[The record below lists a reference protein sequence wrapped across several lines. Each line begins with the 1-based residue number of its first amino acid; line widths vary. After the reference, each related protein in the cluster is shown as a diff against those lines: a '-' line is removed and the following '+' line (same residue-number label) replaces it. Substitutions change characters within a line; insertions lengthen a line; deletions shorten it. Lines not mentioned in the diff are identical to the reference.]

1 MNHPGPTSQVT
12 PQPSVTPA
20 TALAGFVRALSPPGF
35 APREDASTPLPV
47 PAPLP
52 LHLAPE

>member
-20 TALAGFVRALSPPGF
+20 TALASLVRARLPPGF
-35 APREDASTPLPV
+35 APRCDASTPLPV

-52 LHLAPE
+52 LLLGPA